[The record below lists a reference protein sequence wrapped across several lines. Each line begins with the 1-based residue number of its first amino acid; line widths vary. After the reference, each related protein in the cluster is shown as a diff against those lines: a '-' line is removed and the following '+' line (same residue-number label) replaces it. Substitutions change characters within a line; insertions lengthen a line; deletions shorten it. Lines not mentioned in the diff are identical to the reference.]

1 MFDVRKYF
9 SINGKISYIH
19 VTINKMEQLLLNLKR
34 NFQTGKTQSI
44 DFRKAQL
51 LKLKSSV
58 LKYENELYEALYTDL
73 KKSKEEVWV
82 TEIGFFLTELNHTIK
97 KLSSWMKPKRVCT
110 NLLNLPSSSYIY
122 HEPLGV
128 VLIIAPWNYPFQ
140 LLFTPLIGAIASG
153 NCVVLKPS
161 EFTPATTSIMKK
173 IIAETFDENYVL
185 YVEGDGA
192 TVVPEMMNSFI
203 FDHVFYTGSTAVGK
217 IIYQLA
223 AKNLV
228 PVTLELGGKSPC
240 VVDDSANLKIA
251 AKRIAVTKF
260 SNCGQMCVAP
270 DYILVHE
277 SVKEKLVEELTKYI
291 QQFYETDSSESYNY
305 GKIINEKQFDRI
317 VKYLDDGKIIFGGN
331 QNKSEF
337 YIQPTL
343 MEVKDI
349 NSSIM
354 QDEIFGPLL
363 PIISYTSKEQ
373 AIEII
378 NQHPN
383 PLAFYIFTTSSS
395 AENYWLQQ
403 VPAGGACVN
412 NASWHLTN
420 HHLPFG
426 GRGFSGLGNYHGKHS
441 FKTFSHAK
449 AVLKTPNWFDPAMK
463 YPPFKGKLKLF
474 KMIIGR

>member
-1 MFDVRKYF
+1 
-9 SINGKISYIH
+9 
-19 VTINKMEQLLLNLKR
+19 MEQNLLNLKN
-34 NFQTGKTQSI
+34 NFNSGITKTLQ
-44 DFRKAQL
+44 FREDQL
-51 LKLKSSV
+51 SKLKNAV
-58 LKYENELYEALYTDL
+58 LQHEQELYDALYTDL

-82 TEIGFFLTELNHTIK
+82 TEIGFFLTELKNTIK
-97 KLSSWMKPKRVCT
+97 NLSSWMKPKCVRT

-140 LLFTPLIGAIASG
+140 LLFTPLIGAIAAG

-161 EFTPATTSIMKK
+161 EFTPATAAIMKK
-173 IIAETFDENYVL
+173 IITQTFDENFIF

-192 TVVPEMMNSFI
+192 TVVPEMLNNFV

-240 VVDDSANLKIA
+240 VVDDTANIKIA
-251 AKRIAVTKF
+251 AKRIAITKF

-277 SVKEKLVEELTKYI
+277 SKQAELIEALKKYI
-291 QQFYETDSSESYNY
+291 QQFYDADSSQSYNY

-331 QNKSEF
+331 QNRNEL

-343 MEVKDI
+343 IEVKDI
-349 NSSIM
+349 NTSIM
-354 QDEIFGPLL
+354 HDEIFGPIL
-363 PIISYTSKEQ
+363 PIITYQTKEQ
-373 AIEII
+373 SAEII
-378 NQHPN
+378 KKNRN
-383 PLAFYIFTTSSS
+383 PLAFYIFTTSST
-395 AENYWLQQ
+395 EEKFWLTN
-403 VPAGGACVN
+403 VAAGGACVN

-426 GRGFSGLGNYHGKHS
+426 GRGFSGLGNYHGKFS

-463 YPPFKGKLKLF
+463 YPPFKGKLNLF
-474 KMIIGR
+474 KKIIG